1 MFCIHSAALYL
12 LLRELRPL
20 TFSYI
25 NNQLHFYYFVAVIG
39 GGVCV
44 HTHVCF
50 PSFDFASVRLFT

>member
-20 TFSYI
+20 TFRYI

-39 GGVCV
+39 GGGGGGGVCA
-44 HTHVCF
+44 HTCVLPFH
-50 PSFDFASVRLFT
+50 